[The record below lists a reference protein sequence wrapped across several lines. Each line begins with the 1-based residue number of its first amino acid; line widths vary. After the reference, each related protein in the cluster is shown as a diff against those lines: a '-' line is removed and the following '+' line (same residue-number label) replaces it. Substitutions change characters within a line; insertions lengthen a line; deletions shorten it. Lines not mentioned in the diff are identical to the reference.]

1 MWWRRRGLPLSEL
14 GSGGVCGASSV
25 ERGRGGRSGSAPV
38 VPGGDCSA
46 LLAEGCVKLL

>member
-1 MWWRRRGLPLSEL
+1 MVEAEGPAPLRAGLWGRLWCLQRGD
-14 GSGGVCGASSV
+14 
-25 ERGRGGRSGSAPV
+25 RGHGGRSGSAPV